1 MIRHMREKMSL
12 IMWLVIIAFIG
23 TIIFSW
29 GMGGIQ
35 SNDPRRKGIIAEIN
49 GSPVKY
55 EDFKNIQQN
64 LLNAE
69 KDRDKVDELKTAE
82 IKEKA
87 WNQLVNMTVIGQEIK
102 KNNITVSEEQLYS
115 EIRNNPLPDFQS
127 NPQFMT
133 NNKFDLKKYQDFID
147 NPQPGMEATFRQ
159 IEMIY
164 ANRIPSKLLEAKIG
178 SSVYVSD
185 EDVISEYKQK
195 NLKAKAKFVKVAI
208 SDFKPADSLIT
219 DGEIEKYFNEHKADF
234 ANKKE
239 QRNFDYVLF
248 STEAT
253 AKDSAF
259 VLEDI
264 TDALKQINEGV
275 KFEEVAALYSE
286 DGTKENGGDLGW
298 FGKGRMV
305 PAFEKV
311 AFTAEINKV
320 VGPVKTRFGYHLI
333 KVTDKKYKN
342 AKKKKEV
349 TEVKASHILIKF
361 KTYPSTIDDAKYL
374 AQNFRDELTMDKK
387 DEASFIAASKKLGV
401 KIEKSKPVNEGDY
414 TAELGRV
421 PGLGKFL
428 FSNKSGSISPMMIS
442 SKGFVYLIIK
452 DIIPEAAKTLE
463 DVKKEIIGK
472 IKTQKALEKSFEL
485 LNKLAPTLKDTV
497 AFTEAAKTEKSIT
510 SGYTP
515 DFTKDSYIS
524 GVGRDEVFSDKAFNM
539 KPGEISIPFKG
550 ANGSYIIY
558 LISKN
563 EFDQASFDKE
573 KKALKEKLEQ
583 TLKNEVIST
592 WMKGI
597 VDNAEIKDYR
607 SLYFQ

>member
-49 GSPVKY
+49 GDPVKY
-55 EDFKNIQQN
+55 EDFKNIQES
-64 LLNAE
+64 LFNAE
-69 KDRDKVDELKTAE
+69 KNRGEIDELKTAE
-82 IKEKA
+82 LKEKA

-115 EIRNNPLPDFQS
+115 EIRNNPLPEFQS

-178 SSVYVSD
+178 ASVYVSD
-185 EDVISEYKQK
+185 EDVVSEYKQK
-195 NLKAKAKFVKVAI
+195 NLKAKAKFVKVGI

-219 DGEIEKYFNEHKADF
+219 DEEVEKYFNEHKADF
-234 ANKKE
+234 GSKKE
-239 QRNFDYVLF
+239 QRSFDYILF

-264 TDALKQINEGV
+264 TDALKQINEGA
-275 KFEEVAALYSE
+275 KFEEVAAIYSE
-286 DGTKENGGDLGW
+286 DGSKDSGGDLGW

-305 PAFEKV
+305 PAFEKA
-311 AFTAEINKV
+311 AFEAEIGKV
-320 VGPVKTRFGYHLI
+320 VGPIKTRFGYHLI
-333 KVTDKKYKN
+333 KVVDKKYKN

-374 AQNFRDELTMDKK
+374 AQNFRDELSMNKK
-387 DEASFIAASKKLGV
+387 DEASFITVAKKLGV
-401 KIEKSKPVNEGDY
+401 EIKKSKPVNKGDY

-421 PGLGKFL
+421 PGLGEFL
-428 FSNKSGSISPMMIS
+428 FSNEAGVISPMMVS
-442 SKGFVYLIIK
+442 SKGFVYFVIK
-452 DIIPEAAKTLE
+452 DIIPEAEKTIE
-463 DVKKEIIGK
+463 DVRKEIVGK
-472 IKTQKALEKSFEL
+472 IKTQKALEKSFEV

-497 AFTEAAKTEKSIT
+497 AFTEAAKTDKNIT
-510 SGYTP
+510 SAYTP
-515 DFTKDSYIS
+515 EFTRNSYIS
-524 GVGRDEVFSDKAFNM
+524 GVGRDEIFSEKAFNM

-550 ANGSYIIY
+550 TNGSYIIC
-558 LISKN
+558 LVSKD
-563 EFDQASFDKE
+563 EFNQAVFDKE
-573 KKALKEKLEQ
+573 KKVLKEKLEKKM
-583 TLKNEVIST
+583 KNEAIST